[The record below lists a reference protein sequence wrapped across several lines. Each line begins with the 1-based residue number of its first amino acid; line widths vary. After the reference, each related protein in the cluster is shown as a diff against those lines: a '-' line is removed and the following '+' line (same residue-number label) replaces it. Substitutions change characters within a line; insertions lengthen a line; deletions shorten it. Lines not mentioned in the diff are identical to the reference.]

1 MNLDS
6 KAAAHHAC
14 HHLRDELIRLL
25 LCRLDIFV
33 VHDVMFAYKPG
44 ATCHDTRFVVHTVC
58 ASRFVKDCVDW
69 FALGIM
75 LVNVGIMLSAIVAV
89 MWAENA
95 RWSKVSPRGQGGAF
109 FRLQFI
115 EGGTRYLNSKERLW

>member
-1 MNLDS
+1 MNLDN

-14 HHLRDELIRLL
+14 HHVRDELIRLL

-44 ATCHDTRFVVHTVC
+44 ATCYDTVFIVHTVC
-58 ASRFVKDCVDW
+58 ASIWFVKDCVDW

-75 LVNVGIMLSAIVAV
+75 LANVGVMLSAIVAV
-89 MWAENA
+89 M
-95 RWSKVSPRGQGGAF
+95 
-109 FRLQFI
+109 
-115 EGGTRYLNSKERLW
+115 